1 MYPELNYEHSWDGI
15 NYSMNDSQ
23 GCRATIT
30 FHADYIIAV
39 FQDIHKVDWNIDAL
53 NFFDGASEEII
64 QIANNEALQYVLEDV
79 EGTIKPVI
87 SAAFWGTWEQLK
99 SVQSLDEIIE
109 NGGYIIRS
117 QLLSYHVAMDEWRDY
132 YNLDTQQITLIQKL
146 FDQKINSNGERLAL
160 EDDEIQLLYGN
171 LEECLVS
178 LGELKFFKK

>member
-79 EGTIKPVI
+79 EGAIKPVI

-146 FDQKINSNGERLAL
+146 FDQKINSNG
-160 EDDEIQLLYGN
+160 
-171 LEECLVS
+171 
-178 LGELKFFKK
+178 

>member
-1 MYPELNYEHSWDGI
+1 MCYL
-15 NYSMNDSQ
+15 
-23 GCRATIT
+23 
-30 FHADYIIAV
+30 IA
-39 FQDIHKVDWNIDAL
+39 KVI
-53 NFFDGASEEII
+53 
-64 QIANNEALQYVLEDV
+64 EDV
-79 EGTIKPVI
+79 EGAIKPVI

-160 EDDEIQLLYGN
+160 EDDEKQLLYGN